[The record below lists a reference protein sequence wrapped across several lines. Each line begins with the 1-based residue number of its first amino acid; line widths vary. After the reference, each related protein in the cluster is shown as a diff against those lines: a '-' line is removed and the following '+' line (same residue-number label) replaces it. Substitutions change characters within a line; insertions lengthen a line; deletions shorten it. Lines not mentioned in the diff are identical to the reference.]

1 MVAANASRVNESP
14 QCHSFGGAA
23 LSSYQLLVGFLR
35 TGEVLAELPCDPNY
49 TDTLNAAGTATVTIQ
64 LDAVPT
70 KIDLRAVTSPWRCF
84 LAVARGRAVVWA
96 GPIVTRRRQPGS
108 DQVEIGATGLWSVFD
123 RRVLAR
129 LGSWPYADEHAD
141 VLLANLTLP
150 SIAAESLRIATNR
163 TGGDLPLLLPA
174 SVTGNNQRSYYGF
187 ELAPAGQRLT
197 QLVGVD
203 GGPDC
208 HFLPSWTPD
217 GARIQWTTR
226 LGTPF
231 IGQVGS
237 EWTFDHGAGL
247 VDWGSDEDA
256 STMATTALVPGDG
269 MEHGRL
275 IGTATDNTLVNAGW
289 PALDLVS
296 SDHTDV
302 KDQATVDAYARAY
315 LAAYRSGIE
324 LDTAVVRAD
333 ADPQPG
339 TYLVGDDA
347 VFQPKPDRWNP
358 SGPLRRRITQITRRS
373 GGPDVISLTLA
384 PVPASL

>member
-1 MVAANASRVNESP
+1 
-14 QCHSFGGAA
+14 
-23 LSSYQLLVGFLR
+23 
-35 TGEVLAELPCDPNY
+35 VLAELPGDPDY
-49 TDTLNAAGTATVTIQ
+49 TDPLNAAGTATATIP
-64 LDAVPT
+64 LDAAPT
-70 KIDLRAVTSPWRCF
+70 EVDLRAVTAPWRCF
-84 LAVARGRAVVWA
+84 LAVTQGRAVVWA

-108 DQVEIGATGLWSVFD
+108 DQVEIGATGLWSIFD

-129 LGSWPYADEHAD
+129 LGSWGYADEQAD
-141 VLLANLTLP
+141 ILLTNLTLP
-150 SIAAESLRIATNR
+150 SIAAEILRVATTR
-163 TGGDLPLLLPA
+163 PGGDLPLLLPA
-174 SVTGNNQRSYYGF
+174 SVAGTNQRSYYGY

-203 GGPDC
+203 GGPDL

-217 GARIQWTTR
+217 GARIQWTAR
-226 LGTPF
+226 LGNPYL
-231 IGQVGS
+231 GQMGS
-237 EWTFDHGAGL
+237 EWVFDHGAGL

-289 PALDLVS
+289 PALDLVN

-302 KDQATVDAYARAY
+302 KEPCTLDAYARAY
-315 LAAYRSGIE
+315 QTAYRSGIE

-333 ADPQPG
+333 TDPQPG

-347 VFQPKPDRWNP
+347 VFQPQPDRWNP
-358 SGPLRRRITQITRRS
+358 SSPVRRRITQISRRS
-373 GGPDVISLTLA
+373 GGPDVVSLTLA
-384 PVPASL
+384 PVPVSL